1 MRGNLGKNSPSPL
14 TPLPQGRGEPAKP
27 QPAILRPLLSVTRAE
42 LLAYLADL
50 GQPFRTDS
58 SNSDLTFTR
67 NRIRAEL
74 LPLLRT
80 FNPAVVDVLG
90 RLAVQAEELAE
101 WVAGDTAK
109 LLSDAELPRAGGAI
123 ILNGEKLRAAGEV
136 RTRAAVRFVWD
147 REGWPVNGMTFAH
160 WRRASAVALG
170 EHPAADFPD
179 GVHVRKAG
187 KVVQLR
193 RRS

>member
-1 MRGNLGKNSPSPL
+1 LVVPLSPGERDK
-14 TPLPQGRGEPAKP
+14 TP
-27 QPAILRPLLSVTRAE
+27 PAILRPLLGVTRAE
-42 LLAYLADL
+42 LLAYLANL
-50 GQPFRTDS
+50 GQKFRTDS
-58 SNSDLTFTR
+58 TNSDLAFTR

-80 FNPAVVDVLG
+80 FNPAVVGVLG
-90 RLAVQAEELAE
+90 RLAVQAEELTE
-101 WVAGDTAK
+101 WVADDAAK
-109 LLSDAELPRAGGAI
+109 LLAEAELPRAGGAI
-123 ILNGEKLRAAGEV
+123 ILDGDKLRAAGEV
-136 RTRAAVRFVWD
+136 RARAAVRFVWH

-160 WRRASAVALG
+160 WRRAAAVALG
-170 EHPAADFPD
+170 DHPAADFPA